1 MEGPRAPNESEW
13 NDVVRFLNESLRPGS
28 QWSIATEYPL
38 AITQTNRNNMRIIK
52 ENGQVLAHALLKYHF
67 IKTPI
72 GLFKVGAIG
81 SVVTHT
87 AHRGR
92 GLSHAILTECLEA
105 AQKELCDFVILWS
118 NLHDF
123 YRKVGF
129 ELAGSEVALWLD
141 QDVNVPTENLRF
153 MQSHQISAE
162 ALQRLYSQHTVGS
175 MRSIEELRKY
185 LLIPG
190 MRVFTAWDS
199 MNQLQAYAVE
209 GKGIDLKNH
218 IHEWGGGVSKLLPL
232 LFHMRKTIGENL
244 TVIAPAHAQNLIA
257 QLHGLGVSAHY
268 GHLGMIKILNFKGM
282 ADKICRW
289 ARAKGFEEF
298 AMENQGDKFVISYKK
313 ESLQLSSYSEL
324 VKLIFG
330 PEKPTVLLTAPQS
343 LKTALDEIFP
353 MPMWIWGWDSV

>member
-1 MEGPRAPNESEW
+1 MEGPRAPNETEW

-28 QWSIATEYPL
+28 QWSIAAEYPL
-38 AITQTNRNNMRIIK
+38 AITQSNRGNMRIIK
-52 ENGQVLAHALLKYHF
+52 EQGQVLAHALLKYHF

-81 SVVTHT
+81 SVVTHP

-92 GLSHAILTECLEA
+92 GLSHAILTECLET
-105 AQKELCDFVILWS
+105 AQREACDFVILWS

-129 ELAGSEVALWLD
+129 ELGGSEVALWLD
-141 QDVNVPTENLRF
+141 QDVQVPNENLRF
-153 MQSHQISAE
+153 VQSHQISPE

-175 MRSIEELRKY
+175 MRSVEEIRKY
-185 LLIPG
+185 LTIPG

-199 MNQLQAYAVE
+199 MNQLQAYAIE
-209 GKGIDLKNH
+209 GKGVDLKNY

-232 LFHMRKTIGENL
+232 LFHMRRTIGESL
-244 TVIAPAHAQNLIA
+244 TVIAPAHAQNLIQ
-257 QLHGLGVSAHY
+257 QLYGLGVTAHH
-268 GHLGMIKILNFKGM
+268 GHLGMVKILNFKSM

-289 ARAKGFEEF
+289 CRAKGFEEF
-298 AMENQGDKFVISYKK
+298 SMENHADKFIIGYKK
-313 ESLQLSSYSEL
+313 EKIELSSYSEL
-324 VKLIFG
+324 VKLLFG
-330 PEKPTVLLTAPQS
+330 PERPAALLMAPPA
-343 LKTALDEIFP
+343 LKAVLDEAFP